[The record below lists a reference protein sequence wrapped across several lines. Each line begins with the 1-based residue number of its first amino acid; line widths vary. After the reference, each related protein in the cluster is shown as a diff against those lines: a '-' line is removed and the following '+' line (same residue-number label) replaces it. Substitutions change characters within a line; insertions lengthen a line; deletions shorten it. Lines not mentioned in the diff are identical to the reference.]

1 MTDHT
6 VEDKKSL
13 IHMAYCT
20 GPAQMDNWSPEGLLT
35 TFFEA
40 FYSVWNNVPR
50 SQLPS
55 AYVAHTP
62 MLHTAAGQWCDATRN
77 LKIIQIIRHP
87 AAYLASELGRNR
99 NKLPPE
105 NPASMR
111 GLGRL
116 EQRFLA
122 YGGLTEA
129 KRSQREKACI
139 GWQIRHFLDR
149 WIQAVNISL
158 ANEKQLGERYLTV
171 RYEDIVERTLQTME
185 AVTQFLGISC
195 EPIVL
200 TPTIDGQPVWRG
212 NSSFERSA
220 DDLDTPSHVYTN
232 SIGAWRIE
240 LEQFRDVQVLTI
252 GKGWLVLFDCISS
265 ECGSAMEQ
273 FGYTLC

>member
-6 VEDKKSL
+6 VKDEKSL
-13 IHMAYCT
+13 IHLAYCT
-20 GPAQMDNWSPEGLLT
+20 GPAQLAYLISSLEIFGIRPNDCTLILNPGVASDDVRRYMLKICNELKMNVTDLAKYPQHKTADTLYRVWEKLLAQMDNWSPEGLLT

-62 MLHTAAGQWCDATRN
+62 MLHTSAGQWCDATRN

-116 EQRFLA
+116 KQRFLA

-149 WIQAVNISL
+149 WVQAVNISL

-185 AVTQFLGISC
+185 AVTQFLGIS
-195 EPIVL
+195 
-200 TPTIDGQPVWRG
+200 
-212 NSSFERSA
+212 
-220 DDLDTPSHVYTN
+220 
-232 SIGAWRIE
+232 
-240 LEQFRDVQVLTI
+240 
-252 GKGWLVLFDCISS
+252 
-265 ECGSAMEQ
+265 
-273 FGYTLC
+273 